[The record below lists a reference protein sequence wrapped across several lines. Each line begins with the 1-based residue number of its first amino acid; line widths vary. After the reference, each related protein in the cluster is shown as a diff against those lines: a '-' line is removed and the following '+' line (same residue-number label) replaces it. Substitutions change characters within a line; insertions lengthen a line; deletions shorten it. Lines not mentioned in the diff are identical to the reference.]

1 MFKRSYAIIGTGAIG
16 GYYGACLQ
24 QAGFPVHFLLRSDYE
39 QVRERGLI
47 IQSVKGNFTL
57 PQVHAYADPSEMPSC
72 DVVVVALKTTQNH
85 ILPKIL
91 PKIVRNDSIILVL
104 QNGLGSE
111 EEIATLVGQN
121 CIIGGL
127 CFICSNKVGA
137 GEIHHLDYGKIT
149 LGEYK
154 NNYSSCGITP
164 QIKAISQ
171 DLQTAG
177 IDIEVSEDLLLTRW
191 QKLVWNIPYNGLSV
205 VLDAMTNEM
214 MAHSGTRKLIQQI
227 MEEVALGA
235 KSRDRVI
242 SNAFIQSRL
251 EHTEKMTPYCTSM
264 KIDYDLQRPLE
275 LEAIFAKPLQMA
287 ASAGIE
293 LPRIRMLYQQLQF
306 LESKKKR
313 VNVSF

>member
-1 MFKRSYAIIGTGAIG
+1 MGKRSYGIIGTGAIG

-24 QAGFPVHFLLRSDYE
+24 KAGFPVHFLLRSDYE
-39 QVRERGLI
+39 QVQKRGLI

-57 PQVHAYADPSEMPSC
+57 PQVNAYADASQMPPC

-91 PKIVRNDSIILVL
+91 PKVVKDDSIILVL

-111 EEIATLVGQN
+111 EDIAKILKQN

-149 LGEYK
+149 LAQYQE
-154 NNYSSCGITP
+154 NYSHCGITP
-164 QIKAISQ
+164 QMKAISQ

-177 IDIEVSEDLLLTRW
+177 IDIELSEDLLLTRW

-205 VLDAMTNEM
+205 VLNAMTNEM
-214 MAHSGTRKLIQQI
+214 MAHSETRKLIEQI

-235 KSRDRVI
+235 TSRNRII
-242 SNAFIQSRL
+242 SDAFIQSRL
-251 EHTEKMTPYCTSM
+251 QHTEKMKPYRTSM

-275 LEAIFAKPLQMA
+275 LDAIFAKPLQMA

-293 LPRIRMLYQQLQF
+293 LPKIRMLYNQLQF
-306 LESKKKR
+306 LESQR
-313 VNVSF
+313 NLPTEI